1 METFKENG
9 SYNKTNWELGDIITT
24 ERLNKIEDALYEIN
38 DTAVEASKID
48 LSGYATKEEI
58 PTIPT
63 EISAF
68 NNDAGYVTQNHIHN
82 DYATKE
88 EIPTVPTYVS
98 DFINDAGYV
107 TQYHTHNNYA
117 LKTEIPTIPTNVSV
131 FNNDAGYLTEHQSLA
146 DYATKTELNDAIANI
161 EPDDI
166 DLTNYATKSYVD
178 NAIAAGV
185 EVTYTGVRIEIVNE
199 YPETEEENVL
209 YIKVS
214 E

>member
-9 SYNKTNWELGDIITT
+9 SYNKTNWELGDIITV

-38 DTAVEASKID
+38 DTAIEASKID

-63 EISAF
+63 NVSEFINDADYATKKDIPTIPTKISVF

-82 DYATKE
+82 DYATKG
-88 EIPTVPTYVS
+88 EIPIVPTYVS
-98 DFINDAGYV
+98 DFVNDAGYV
-107 TQYHTHNNYA
+107 TQYHTHN
-117 LKTEIPTIPTNVSV
+117 
-131 FNNDAGYLTEHQSLA
+131 
-146 DYATKTELNDAIANI
+146 DYATKTELNNAIANI

-166 DLTNYATKSYVD
+166 DLTNYATKSYVN

-185 EVTYTGVRIEIVNE
+185 KVTYTGVRIEIVNE